1 VAGGSAGGGR
11 RLGRRWQA
19 ARQAARPAAVA
30 AAAAAAAAAWRP
42 AGGGPFRVIAQLLRF
57 LNIEFNQH
65 EMKFLKFEF
74 RLGKRL
80 AASRAKAM

>member
-1 VAGGSAGGGR
+1 
-11 RLGRRWQA
+11 
-19 ARQAARPAAVA
+19 VA
-30 AAAAAAAAAWRP
+30 AAAAAAAAAWQP